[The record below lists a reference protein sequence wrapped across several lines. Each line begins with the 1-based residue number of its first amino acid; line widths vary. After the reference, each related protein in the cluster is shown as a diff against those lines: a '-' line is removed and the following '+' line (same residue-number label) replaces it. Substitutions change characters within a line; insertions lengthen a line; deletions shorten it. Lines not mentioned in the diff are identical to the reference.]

1 LYSGQ
6 QARLSSALEG
16 NVFSFFQGSNE
27 PSSGETVSLSSKAV
41 YDANIFGKI
50 LECKAVDV

>member
-50 LECKAVDV
+50 LECKAVNV